1 MAPSESIMTTKDED
15 EEFDE
20 SKDQVENTEID
31 KETLIKEVSKQ
42 PSIWNS
48 SHYDY
53 KDVRKKRIAWNEI
66 REIMEKEHS
75 VIASVNELKI
85 IWKNVREGYVR
96 CKAKRDRLMKSEVKK
111 TRLPSCNFFRELEF
125 LSDPHIE
132 VVVSSPEQLNVSNL
146 FTTSFSTLSAIPEIT
161 VPVKESSSR
170 KREFPSICEYDS
182 TTASRKLDEK
192 VENIEDKYVPKNE
205 GANQLFCR
213 SLAPLFDEL
222 TPEQNMLARIR
233 IQQVLYDIK
242 FEKK

>member
-96 CKAKRDRLMKSEVKK
+96 CKAKRDRLMK
-111 TRLPSCNFFRELEF
+111 
-125 LSDPHIE
+125 I
-132 VVVSSPEQLNVSNL
+132 VVSSPEQLNVSNL

-182 TTASRKLDEK
+182 TTASR
-192 VENIEDKYVPKNE
+192 N
-205 GANQLFCR
+205 
-213 SLAPLFDEL
+213 LAPLFDEL